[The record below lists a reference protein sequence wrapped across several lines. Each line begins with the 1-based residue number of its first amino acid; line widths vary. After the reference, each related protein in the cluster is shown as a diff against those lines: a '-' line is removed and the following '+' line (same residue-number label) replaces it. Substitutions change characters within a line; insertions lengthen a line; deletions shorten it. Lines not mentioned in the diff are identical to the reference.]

1 MLGVT
6 DGIRD
11 CVWLAVP
18 QPTEWQHIGNQ
29 LNAAMVFARADL
41 VNCVVSW
48 SSERSVGQRRCCFKL
63 GLDVELR
70 NVAVAIQCEQSGW
83 RRSYLSSN

>member
-1 MLGVT
+1 MAAHRKSAQRRDGLCASGLGKLCCELV
-6 DGIRD
+6 IRAISG
-11 CVWLAVP
+11 W
-18 QPTEWQHIGNQ
+18 
-29 LNAAMVFARADL
+29 
-41 VNCVVSW
+41 
-48 SSERSVGQRRCCFKL
+48 QRRCCFKL